1 MGLSEPCTGAGGFT
15 AARQWEYGVF
25 AWTASSLAFRE
36 LAVAVG
42 HTGLCLNIFGP
53 DPVQHFFERKSVR
66 VDGSFIVGT
75 TDAEPCMDQVPNHCP
90 SICSTP
96 DDAKLGIMMSTFSRK
111 RGKMD
116 GTLPWHLR
124 KYFERRGAF
133 YICRFFCTAKSYP
146 AIRGQVNFT
155 DTTFANFVSESNMCG
170 KKAFAIGNNKLSPD
184 AMHPNY
190 FRLTNLINVLS
201 SRLAH
206 MYPPD
211 PAWIVQEVRRSYY
224 A

>member
-96 DDAKLGIMMSTFSRK
+96 DAAKLGIMMSTFSKK

-116 GTLPWHLR
+116 GTVPWHRR
-124 KYFERRGAF
+124 KYFEHSGAF
-133 YICRFFCTAKSYP
+133 YICRFFAQRKV
-146 AIRGQVNFT
+146 ILLF
-155 DTTFANFVSESNMCG
+155 
-170 KKAFAIGNNKLSPD
+170 
-184 AMHPNY
+184 
-190 FRLTNLINVLS
+190 
-201 SRLAH
+201 
-206 MYPPD
+206 
-211 PAWIVQEVRRSYY
+211 EVRSISRTRPSRISSANPTCAAKKRSLSETTNCRRTPCIRIISD
-224 A
+224 